1 MEMYDS
7 NNVFSFGN
15 NDTNVEQNSNTTNFN
30 YNSISGLGESNYENE
45 DLFADYNSNTQ
56 PSTEPVSSFNTS
68 FSQPVSENYDY
79 SLPQEADNDF
89 FINSFDNS
97 VQSSNDVVESLN
109 VEPETQ
115 NSEIPSNDTMN
126 VFDTMPDVSVEPQVV
141 EQAVEPIVEEPT
153 MMDSFNTM
161 PDVSVEPQ
169 VMEQPSSMENFE
181 MSTINMDNSIAKE
194 LDDYDDLEADAVV
207 EEELPL
213 EEPVENI
220 TQVELDQEITPEVIE
235 EEPILE
241 PVVVNSLEEPAV
253 EDTTVEPVA
262 SKIEISDTPIEELN
276 KLTEYQEDN
285 IESTNI
291 NALFD
296 KISVNVQDAS
306 DIFKRN
312 TEMKKKID
320 SRFEDLKKLQSE
332 IENAKKVQ
340 IEEINNYKDEVYAK
354 LTDTKSEI
362 EKRLNT
368 LKELQSSL
376 EKEKSE
382 FEAYKKQE
390 MENIEKTQK
399 DVQAAYDERREEL
412 NHIEDVLRK
421 QKDSLDSERSKL
433 SLDKISYEAD
443 KNELANNLLKFNE
456 LVDSFT
462 NGVNVIK
469 EDQN

>member
-7 NNVFSFGN
+7 DNVFSFGN

-115 NSEIPSNDTMN
+115 NSEIPSNDIMN
-126 VFDTMPDVSVEPQVV
+126 VFD
-141 EQAVEPIVEEPT
+141 
-153 MMDSFNTM
+153 TM

-181 MSTINMDNSIAKE
+181 MSTINMDNSIAEE

-220 TQVELDQEITPEVIE
+220 TQVELAQEITPEVIE